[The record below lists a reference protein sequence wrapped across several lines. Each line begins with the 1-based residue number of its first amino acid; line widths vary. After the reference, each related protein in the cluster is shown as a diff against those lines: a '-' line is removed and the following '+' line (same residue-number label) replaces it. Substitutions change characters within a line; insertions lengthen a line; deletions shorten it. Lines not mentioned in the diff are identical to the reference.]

1 MTMEQLTEQEG
12 QLLIRFARLTLE
24 EKFQLSSGI
33 DRQLAAEL
41 DREIFRRKVGIFV
54 TLTRDGALRGCIGN
68 LSASVSL
75 LEGVRCNALYAA
87 FQDHRFRPLAVEEL
101 PLVRIE
107 LSILTESV
115 PLAYDDPQQLV
126 SKLRPHVDGVILR
139 KGGCSATFLP
149 QVWEQLPDPSIFLS
163 QLCCK
168 AHLPPD
174 AWRCEHPEIST
185 YQVQKFREKV

>member
-12 QLLIRFARLTLE
+12 QLLIRLARLTLE
-24 EKFQLSSGI
+24 EKLRLSAGI
-33 DRQLAAEL
+33 DREFAAQLDQEA
-41 DREIFRRKVGIFV
+41 FRRKVGTFV

-68 LSASVSL
+68 LSAAVSL

-87 FQDHRFRPLAVEEL
+87 FEDHRFRPLAAEEL

-115 PLAYDDPQQLV
+115 EISYDDPQQLL
-126 SKLRPHVDGVILR
+126 SLLRPHVDGVILR

-149 QVWEQLPDPSIFLS
+149 QVWEQLPDPVIFLS

-174 AWRCEHPEIST
+174 AWRREHPEIRT
-185 YQVQKFREKV
+185 YQVQKFKERS